1 VNRETKR
8 MMERG
13 GGTPSDGTD
22 FETAP
27 FEIGGAGA
35 ARRGA
40 KAVRQRTTPVQFVR
54 EIRDELRQVAWPTR
68 VEMVNYSLV
77 VFFTL
82 VIMIS
87 LIFLLNYAFGHG
99 VVYMFQK

>member
-8 MMERG
+8 MMERRG
-13 GGTPSDGTD
+13 SVAEGAELETD
-22 FETAP
+22 T
-27 FEIGGAGA
+27 FEIGDVGPT
-35 ARRGA
+35 ARQVRP
-40 KAVRQRTTPVQFVR
+40 VRQRTTPIQFAR

-82 VIMIS
+82 VIMIG

-99 VVYMFQK
+99 VFYMFEK